1 MLYIVQNYKDSRSV
15 KKQINL
21 LVWYANSKCYKSRD
35 ITTHHYVTIKMII
48 RLYCGIPI
56 MNSKEEHNSDKR
68 KRELNDVHNIPK
80 CMYYT

>member
-1 MLYIVQNYKDSRSV
+1 MLYISKYKDSRPV
-15 KKQINL
+15 KKEQINL

-56 MNSKEEHNSDKR
+56 MNSKEEHNRATNAKR
-68 KRELNDVHNIPK
+68 
-80 CMYYT
+80 T